1 MRITDLLKKQGITL
15 NASPGDKR
23 EAIDI
28 LVKLHERC
36 GNLNDTAAYKEGI
49 LAREE
54 MGTTA
59 IGMEVAIPHAKSE
72 AVKAPALTAI
82 TVPGGVDYESP
93 DGAPCKLIFMI
104 AATLDG
110 DVHLEVLAR
119 LMQMLMH
126 EDFTAKLKAAKTPA
140 EFLKIIDD
148 QETKQFPEEG
158 AVPAPAA
165 SDDKKPGFR
174 VLAVTACPTGIAH
187 TYMAAEALAK
197 AGDKMGITI
206 KVETNGS
213 GGAKNVLTAE
223 EIANC
228 DGIIIAADK
237 NVETARF
244 DGKPVLST
252 KVADGIHKPEELIN
266 KIINGEVG
274 VFHSDR
280 KASAAE
286 ASGGDES
293 FGRKLYKHLMNG
305 VSHML
310 PFVVAGGIFIAIA
323 FLIDTFAGN
332 AGSSNFGSVNEVAK
346 WFKSIGGVAFNLM
359 VPILA
364 GFIAM
369 SIADRP
375 GLLVGLVGGLMAT
388 SGITFFNPGGTELK
402 DIISGMF
409 DSILKGDVSFAD
421 AYAQAGTQASAIAVV
436 PSGFLGGLLAG
447 FVGGYFMLLIEKACS
462 NFPRA
467 LEGIKPVLV
476 FPLLGLGGI
485 AAFMCAVNPIMGLIN
500 TGMSNALKSMAESGL
515 IIPLCA
521 LLAGMMAIDMG
532 GPFNKAAYVFA
543 TGMLA
548 SQTDAAFMIM
558 AAVMIGGMVPPIAIA
573 LSTTFFRNRWTDEE
587 RRNAPVNYIM
597 GLSFITEGA
606 IPYAAGHPLQVIPS
620 CIVGSAAAGALSALF
635 GCKLMAPHG
644 GVFVFATMQGTWMF
658 YILALA
664 IGAVLSMLM
673 LAVLKRPEKKD

>member
-1 MRITDLLKKQGITL
+1 MRITDLLKPQGIALGVAVADKRAAIDKLVALHEKCGNLTDVAAYKQGI
-15 NASPGDKR
+15 
-23 EAIDI
+23 I
-28 LVKLHERC
+28 
-36 GNLNDTAAYKEGI
+36 
-49 LAREE
+49 ARED

-72 AVKAPALTAI
+72 AVKKPALTAI
-82 TVPGGVDYESP
+82 TVPGGVDYGSP

-104 AATLDG
+104 AATTDG

-126 EDFTAKLKAAKTPA
+126 EDFTAKLKAAKTPD
-140 EFLKIIDD
+140 EFLKIIDE
-148 QETKQFPEEG
+148 QETKQFPDE
-158 AVPAPAA
+158 AKAPAEG
-165 SDDKKPGFR
+165 KKDGYR

-197 AGDKMGITI
+197 AGDEMGIPI

-228 DGIIIAADK
+228 EGIIIAADK

-244 DGKPVLST
+244 DGKPVYST
-252 KVADGIHKPEELIN
+252 KVADGIHKPKELIN
-266 KIINGEVG
+266 KIINKEAP
-274 VFHSDR
+274 VFHSDK
-280 KASAAE
+280 KADAGA
-286 ASGGDES
+286 GGGKDS
-293 FGRKLYKHLMNG
+293 FGRQLYKHLMNG

-332 AGSSNFGSVNEVAK
+332 AGSASFGSVNVVAA
-346 WFKSIGGVAFNLM
+346 WFKAIGSVAFGLM

-364 GFIAM
+364 GYIAM

-388 SGITFFNPGGTELK
+388 TGVTFFNPGNTGFN
-402 DIISGMF
+402 DIISGFFEAINNGTMTF
-409 DSILKGDVSFAD
+409 PD
-421 AYAQAGTQASAIAVV
+421 AFAQATDQAAALAIV

-447 FVGGYFMLLIEKACS
+447 FVGGYFMLAIEKLCS
-462 NFPRA
+462 HFPRA

-485 AAFMCAVNPIMGLIN
+485 AVFMCAINPVMGWIN
-500 TGMSNALKSMAESGL
+500 TAMTNLLKSMADSGL

-548 SQTDAAFMIM
+548 SQTVAGYMIM
-558 AAVMIGGMVPPIAIA
+558 AAVMVGGMVPPLAIA
-573 LSTTFFRNRWTDEE
+573 LSTLIFRNKWTKEE
-587 RRNAPVNYIM
+587 KRNAPVNFIM
-597 GLSFITEGA
+597 GLCFITEGA
-606 IPYAAGHPLQVIPS
+606 IPYAAAHPFPVIPG
-620 CIVGSAAAGALSALF
+620 CIVGSAAAGALSALW
-635 GCKLMAPHG
+635 GCTLRAPHG
-644 GVFVFATMQGTWMF
+644 GLFVVATIGNPFM
-658 YILALA
+658 YILALL
-664 IGAVLSMLM
+664 IGSVIAALLIS
-673 LAVLKRPEKKD
+673 VLKRSVKE

>member
-1 MRITDLLKKQGITL
+1 MRITDLLKKQSIAL
-15 NASPGDKR
+15 SVSVKDKS
-23 EAIDI
+23 EAIDT
-28 LVKLHERC
+28 LVDLHTRS
-36 GNLNDTAAYKEGI
+36 GNLNDAAVYKEGI
-49 LAREE
+49 LAREQ

-72 AVKAPALTAI
+72 AVKAPALSAI
-82 TVPGGVDYESP
+82 TVPNGVDYGAP
-93 DGAPCKLIFMI
+93 DGQPCKLIFMI

-126 EDFTAKLKAAKTPA
+126 EDFTAKLKAAKTA
-140 EFLKIIDD
+140 DEFMKIIDE
-148 QETKQFPEEG
+148 QETAQFPEE
-158 AVPAPAA
+158 AAAPAA
-165 SDDKKPGFR
+165 PKKEGYR

-187 TYMAAEALAK
+187 TYMAAESLAK
-197 AGDKMGITI
+197 AGEKMGITI

-244 DGKPVLST
+244 NGKPVYST

-266 KIINGEVG
+266 KIVNGEAP
-274 VFHSDR
+274 VFHTD
-280 KASAAE
+280 KKVEASA
-286 ASGGDES
+286 GGGNES
-293 FGRKLYKHLMNG
+293 FGRQLYKHLMNG

-332 AGSSNFGSVNEVAK
+332 AGSADFGSVNQVAA
-346 WFKSIGGVAFNLM
+346 WFKTIGGVAFNLM

-375 GLLVGLVGGLMAT
+375 GLLVGLVGGFLAT
-388 SGITFFNPGGTELK
+388 AGATFPLPGG
-402 DIISGMF
+402 DI
-409 DSILKGDVSFAD
+409 
-421 AYAQAGTQASAIAVV
+421 

-447 FVGGYFMLLIEKACS
+447 FVGGYMMLGIEKMCS
-462 NFPRA
+462 KFPRA

-476 FPLLGLGGI
+476 YPLLGLGGV
-485 AAFMCAVNPIMGLIN
+485 AVLMCAINPIMGWIN
-500 TGMSNALKSMAESGL
+500 TGMTNVLKSMADSGL

-548 SQTDAAFMIM
+548 SQTDAAYMIM

-573 LSTTFFRNRWTDEE
+573 LSTTFFKSRWTDEE

-620 CIVGSAAAGALSALF
+620 CIVGSAAAGALSAIF
-635 GCKLMAPHG
+635 QCKLMAPHG

-658 YILALA
+658 YILALL
-664 IGAVLSMLM
+664 IGAVLGMIM
-673 LAVLKRPEKKD
+673 LAILKRPIDKK

>member
-1 MRITDLLKKQGITL
+1 MRITDLLKKQSIALGVS
-15 NASPGDKR
+15 AKDKG
-23 EAIDI
+23 EAIDK
-28 LVKLHERC
+28 LVELHEKS
-36 GNLNDTAAYKEGI
+36 GNLSNAAAYKEGI
-49 LAREE
+49 LAREQ

-72 AVKAPALTAI
+72 AVKAPALSAI
-82 TVPGGVDYESP
+82 TVPAGVDYDSP
-93 DGAPCKLIFMI
+93 DGQPCKLIFMI

-126 EDFTAKLKAAKTPA
+126 EDFTAKLKAAKSPD
-140 EFLKIIDD
+140 EFLKIIDA
-148 QETKQFPEEG
+148 QETAQFPEE
-158 AVPAPAA
+158 AAAPAGEQK
-165 SDDKKPGFR
+165 SGYR

-197 AGDKMGITI
+197 AGDKMGVTI

-244 DGKPVLST
+244 NGKPVYST

-266 KIINGEVG
+266 KIINGEAPVY
-274 VFHSDR
+274 HTD
-280 KASAAE
+280 KKAE
-286 ASGGDES
+286 ASGGGNES
-293 FGRKLYKHLMNG
+293 AGRKVYKHLMNG

-332 AGSSNFGSVNEVAK
+332 AGSPDFGSVNQVAA
-346 WFKSIGGVAFNLM
+346 WFKTIGGVAFNLM

-375 GLLVGLVGGLMAT
+375 GLLVGLVGGFLAT
-388 SGITFFNPGGTELK
+388 AGATFPLPGG
-402 DIISGMF
+402 D
-409 DSILKGDVSFAD
+409 
-421 AYAQAGTQASAIAVV
+421 V
-436 PSGFLGGLLAG
+436 PSGFLGGLVAG
-447 FVGGYFMLLIEKACS
+447 FVGGYMMLGIEKMCS
-462 NFPRA
+462 KFPRA

-476 FPLLGLGGI
+476 YPLLGLGGV
-485 AAFMCAVNPIMGLIN
+485 AVLMCAINPIMGIIN
-500 TGMSNALKSMAESGL
+500 NAMTNALKAMADSGL

-548 SQTDAAFMIM
+548 SQTDAAYMIM
-558 AAVMIGGMVPPIAIA
+558 AAVMIGGMVPPLAIA
-573 LSTTFFRNRWTDEE
+573 LSNTFFKNRWTEEE
-587 RRNAPVNYIM
+587 RKNAPVNYIM

-620 CIVGSAAAGALSALF
+620 CIVGSALAGALSAIF

-658 YILALA
+658 YILALL
-664 IGAVLSMLM
+664 IGSVAGMLM
-673 LAVLKRPEKKD
+673 LAILKRPVDKEK

>member
-15 NASPGDKR
+15 NASPKSKR

-28 LVKLHERC
+28 LVSLHEKC
-36 GNLNDTAAYKEGI
+36 GNLKDTAAYKEGI
-49 LAREE
+49 LARED

-104 AATLDG
+104 AATTDG

-140 EFLKIIDD
+140 ECLKIIDD
-148 QETKQFPEEG
+148 QETKQFPEE
-158 AVPAPAA
+158 AAAPAPA
-165 SDDKKPGFR
+165 KEGFR

-197 AGDKMGITI
+197 AGDKLGITI

-213 GGAKNVLTAE
+213 GGAKNVLTAA
-223 EIANC
+223 EIAAC

-237 NVETARF
+237 SVETARF
-244 DGKPVLST
+244 DGKPVIST
-252 KVADGIHKPEELIN
+252 KVADGIHKPEELIR
-266 KIINGEVG
+266 KIVDGEAPI
-274 VFHSDR
+274 FHSD
-280 KASAAE
+280 KKAE
-286 ASGGDES
+286 AVSAGGDES

-323 FLIDTFAGN
+323 FLIDSFAGVDAATAYDDQGN
-332 AGSSNFGSVNEVAK
+332 NIFGTVTPVAA
-346 WFKSIGGVAFNLM
+346 WFKTIGGTAFNFML
-359 VPILA
+359 PLLA

-375 GLLVGLVGGLMAT
+375 GLLVGFVGGALAAAG
-388 SGITFFNPGGTELK
+388 STFNAPGG
-402 DIISGMF
+402 
-409 DSILKGDVSFAD
+409 DSK
-421 AYAQAGTQASAIAVV
+421 AV
-436 PSGFLGGLLAG
+436 SGFLGALFAG
-447 FVGGYFMLLIEKACS
+447 FIAGFLLKLLEQACEHM
-462 NFPRA
+462 PRA
-467 LEGIKPVLV
+467 LEGIKPVLIY
-476 FPLLGLGGI
+476 PLAGLGLAGVM
-485 AAFMCAVNPIMGLIN
+485 MCAVNPVMGIIN
-500 TGMSNALKSMAESGL
+500 NGLVDGVTWMADQPALL
-515 IIPLCA
+515 VPVCA

-532 GPFNKAAYVFA
+532 GPFNKAAYVTA
-543 TGMLA
+543 TTLLSSG
-548 SQTDAAFMIM
+548 TDASHKIM
-558 AAVMIGGMVPPIAIA
+558 AAVMIGGMVPPLVIA
-573 LSTTFFRNRWTDEE
+573 LNTVIFKKRWTAEE
-587 RRNAPVNYIM
+587 RKNGPVNFVM

-606 IPYAAGHPLQVIPS
+606 LPYAAGHPLQVIPS
-620 CIVGSAAAGALSALF
+620 CLVGSACAGALSALF
-635 GCKLMAPHG
+635 GCTLMAPHG
-644 GVFVFATMQGTWMF
+644 GIFVLPTIGNPALYF
-658 YILALA
+658 LALA
-664 IGAVLSMLM
+664 IGSVVGTLLLM
-673 LAVLKRPEKKD
+673 LLKKPVEE